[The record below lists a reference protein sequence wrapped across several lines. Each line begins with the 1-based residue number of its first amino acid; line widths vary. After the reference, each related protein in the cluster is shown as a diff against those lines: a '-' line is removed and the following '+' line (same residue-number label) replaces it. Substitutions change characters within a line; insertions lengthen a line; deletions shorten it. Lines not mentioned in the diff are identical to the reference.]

1 MSRVVRKLKNG
12 ELRFSKEAQYMY
24 GAVRTET
31 SDHEILTDEAVDA
44 KIFELKKEIDQIMQ
58 LDLSM
63 YENINIYDKHHLFAT
78 RVQFLLEP
86 LIDRIKLYKK
96 LIRKINKSK
105 SEIEN
110 KQRRLFSKLAK
121 QKNNEQFMDR
131 AFSICSLYLANR
143 YQEKINY
150 IKATIAPYKAIIE
163 ETEQEISKILT
174 REFSDDDK
182 TKIITYMEF
191 RKMEDNIK

>member
-1 MSRVVRKLKNG
+1 
-12 ELRFSKEAQYMY
+12 
-24 GAVRTET
+24 
-31 SDHEILTDEAVDA
+31 
-44 KIFELKKEIDQIMQ
+44 
-58 LDLSM
+58 
-63 YENINIYDKHHLFAT
+63 
-78 RVQFLLEP
+78 
-86 LIDRIKLYKK
+86 
-96 LIRKINKSK
+96 
-105 SEIEN
+105 
-110 KQRRLFSKLAK
+110 
-121 QKNNEQFMDR
+121 MDR